1 MNRLRVPALAV
12 VMVALGAACAAGERF
27 RLDGDLTQGGLVI
40 GQVEPGARVS
50 FDGRRLKVSKDGA
63 FVFGLGRDAGATATL
78 VVRLRGG
85 GKTTHRLAIAQGK
98 YLVQRIDGLPPRQV
112 SPSKQDLI
120 RIRADNRLIVRA
132 RWRNSALP
140 HFAAKF
146 RWPVHGRVSGVFGS
160 QRILNGKPRRPH
172 AGTDIAAPA
181 GTKVVAPA
189 PGRVSLVHQDMYY
202 TGKTVM
208 LDHGQ
213 GVSSIYIHMSEIAV
227 RDGQHVAQGEVI
239 GKVGMTG
246 RATGPHLHWGVTWL
260 NVKLDPALLVG
271 PMPAPPAN

>member
-1 MNRLRVPALAV
+1 MKRIRVPALAV
-12 VMVALGAACAAGERF
+12 VLVVLGAASACAAGEEF
-27 RLDGDLTQGGLVI
+27 RIEGDLTQGGLVI
-40 GQVEPGARVS
+40 GHIEPGARVS
-50 FDGRRLKVSKDGA
+50 FDGRRLKVGKDGA
-63 FVFGLGRDAGATATL
+63 FVFGFGRDAGATSVL
-78 VVRLRGG
+78 VVRSRGG
-85 GKTTHRLAIAQGK
+85 GKTTHKLAIAQRK
-98 YLVQRIDGLPPRQV
+98 YQVQRIDGLPPRQV

-132 RWRNSALP
+132 RWRNSSLP
-140 HFAAKF
+140 YFAAKF
-146 RWPVHGRVSGVFGS
+146 RWPVHGRISGVFGS
-160 QRILNGKPRRPH
+160 QRILNGQARRPH

-181 GTKVVAPA
+181 GTLVVAPA
-189 PGRVSLVHQDMYY
+189 SGRVSLVHQDMYY

-227 RDGQHVAQGEVI
+227 RDGQHVAQGEAI

-271 PMPAPPAN
+271 PMPQ